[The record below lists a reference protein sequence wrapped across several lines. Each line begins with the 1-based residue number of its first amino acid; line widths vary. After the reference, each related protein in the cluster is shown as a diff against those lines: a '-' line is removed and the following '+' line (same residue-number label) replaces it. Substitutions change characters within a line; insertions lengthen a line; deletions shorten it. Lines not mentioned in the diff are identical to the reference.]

1 MRKILVDADALI
13 ALAFVDDGNNKK
25 AESIA
30 RGLTDDFLCI
40 TQFTIIEVVT
50 VLSKKV
56 SHKLAKTYLEFL
68 RQKNY
73 EEFVIDERNKKM
85 ADEIFIAQ
93 NKKGISWIDCFNV
106 AVYKLNNLD
115 MIFSF
120 DKFYKK
126 MGIKT
131 L

>member
-25 AESIA
+25 AGVIA
-30 RGLTDDFLCI
+30 QKLTNDFLCV
-40 TQFTIIEVVT
+40 TQFTIVEVVT

-73 EEFVIDERNKKM
+73 EEFIVDEKNKKL
-85 ADEIFIAQ
+85 ADEIFMSQ
-93 NKKGISWIDCFNV
+93 NKKGTSWIDCFNV
-106 AVYKLNNLD
+106 AIYRLNDLD
-115 MIFSF
+115 AIFSF